1 MTDRPHNDARAATL
15 FGSLVQRKR
24 LGRTSLDVGR
34 LSLGCVTFGREID
47 EATSFAILDHA
58 TDVGMNLLDTAAV
71 YGGGQSET
79 IVGRW
84 LADRRCRDRV
94 LVQTKLLPPLTGK
107 HVAESL
113 EASLKRLQT
122 DYVDLLLF
130 HAADPQTPI
139 AESLEA
145 IGTAIR
151 AGKVR
156 FAGCSNFSADQL
168 RAALDAADADALPR
182 LDVTQFN
189 YNLAV
194 RDAEEALLPLC
205 RERRVG
211 VQTYSPLGAGFLTGK
226 YDPAARN
233 LPAGSRFDVV
243 PGHRD
248 VYFHVE
254 KFEVARRLRD
264 LAVRTGVPLPQL
276 AVAWVL
282 KNPHVDTVLVG
293 ARTRN
298 HIDSAVAALSL
309 DFDPDWEP
317 QLFDPERTQVS
328 ALSGNTSAPMSQ
340 TIANVNTR

>member
-1 MTDRPHNDARAATL
+1 
-15 FGSLVQRKR
+15 VQRKR

-58 TDVGMNLLDTAAV
+58 TDSGMNLLDTAPV

-84 LADRRCRDRV
+84 LADRGCRDRV
-94 LVQTKLLPPLTGK
+94 LVQTKLLPPLNGQ

-113 EASLKRLQT
+113 EASLRRLQT
-122 DYVDLLLF
+122 DYLDLLLF

-145 IGTAIR
+145 IGNAIR

-168 RAALDAADADALPR
+168 RTAIDAAEVRALPR
-182 LDVTQFN
+182 LDATQFN

-194 RDAEEALLPLC
+194 RDAEDALFPLC
-205 RERRVG
+205 HERGVG

-226 YDPAARN
+226 YDPAAPD
-233 LPAGSRFDVV
+233 LPAGSRFDVL

-248 VYFHVE
+248 VYFHAD
-254 KFEVARRLRD
+254 KFKVARRLREFA
-264 LAVRTGVPLPQL
+264 LRTGVPLPQL

-293 ARTRN
+293 ARTLA
-298 HIDSAVAALSL
+298 HVDSAVAALSL
-309 DFDPDWEP
+309 DFDRGWDREP
-317 QLFDPERTQVS
+317 LARGRSPSRRPTSWPETLCDARKS
-328 ALSGNTSAPMSQ
+328 FLK
-340 TIANVNTR
+340 

>member
-1 MTDRPHNDARAATL
+1 
-15 FGSLVQRKR
+15 VQRKR

-47 EATSFAILDHA
+47 EGTSFAILDHA
-58 TDVGMNLLDTAAV
+58 TDSGMNLLDTAAV

-79 IVGRW
+79 IIGRW
-84 LADRRCRDRV
+84 LVARGCRDRV
-94 LVQTKLLPPLTGK
+94 LVQTKLLPPLNAQ
-107 HVAESL
+107 HIAESL
-113 EASLKRLQT
+113 EASLRRLQT

-145 IGTAIR
+145 IGAAIR

-168 RAALDAADADALPR
+168 RTALDAADAGALPR

-194 RDAEEALLPLC
+194 RDAEDALLPLC
-205 RERRVG
+205 AERGVG

-226 YDPAARN
+226 YDRTSQD

-248 VYFHVE
+248 IYFHAE
-254 KFEVARRLRD
+254 KFEVARRLRE
-264 LAVRTGVPLPQL
+264 LSGKTGVPLPQL

-282 KNPHVDTVLVG
+282 KNPRVDTVLVG
-293 ARTRN
+293 ARTRE
-298 HIDSAVAALSL
+298 HVASAVAALAV
-309 DFDPDWEP
+309 DFELAWEREMRIA
-317 QLFDPERTQVS
+317 QS
-328 ALSGNTSAPMSQ
+328 SQ
-340 TIANVNTR
+340 PHIGL

>member
-1 MTDRPHNDARAATL
+1 M
-15 FGSLVQRKR
+15 QRRR
-24 LGRTSLDVGR
+24 LGRTSLDVGW

-58 TDVGMNLLDTAAV
+58 TDRGMNLLDTAAV
-71 YGGGQSET
+71 YGGGQSEM

-84 LADRRCRDRV
+84 LAERRCRDRV
-94 LVQTKLLPPLTGK
+94 LVQTKLLPPLNGR
-107 HVAESL
+107 HIAESL
-113 EASLKRLQT
+113 EASLRRLQA
-122 DYVDLLLF
+122 DHVDLLLF
-130 HAADPQTPI
+130 HAPDPQTPI

-156 FAGCSNFSADQL
+156 VAGCSNFSADQL
-168 RAALDAADADALPR
+168 RAALDAADAGALPR
-182 LDVTQFN
+182 LGVTQFN

-194 RDAEEALLPLC
+194 RDAEDGLFPLC
-205 RERRVG
+205 RERGVG

-226 YDPAARN
+226 YDPGARD

-248 VYFHVE
+248 IYFHAD
-254 KFEVARRLRD
+254 KFDVARRLRE
-264 LAVRTGVPLPQL
+264 LALRTGVPLPQL

-293 ARTRN
+293 ARTSD
-298 HIDSAVAALSL
+298 HVDSAVAALSL
-309 DFDPDWEP
+309 DFDPDWDRQLLNPESP
-317 QLFDPERTQVS
+317 Q
-328 ALSGNTSAPMSQ
+328 ALRAARDTSAQALQ